1 MDFTSVLPVRSD
13 EPAVPAIITS
23 TNSRLDMFPP
33 LPERLNYQ
41 PVSHPISSPDINQ
54 VMTEDKNHVMLWNP
68 MVNQPIQI
76 VSNAY
81 KTHNFHDLY
90 SKYISCIAETD
101 LNLTDMKVEFK
112 TNWNDSSLEVWISLP
127 AHNFNKQLGEE
138 SFMLIRLRDS
148 HNASSARSITAE
160 LVRSFCY
167 NGCVWGTTHETYI
180 MEKHTKNADPVKL
193 ALSAS
198 RFPNV
203 LANHA
208 ELLRETKSIPVAK
221 DDAFEF
227 FKQTI
232 CGRTVGRKQEVN
244 ERELERCEHRW
255 AKYPKDGDTLWRTY
269 NVLTDYSTH
278 YTTNASDEVHKAEE
292 RRQKVRSALRHEWWK
307 NKLSNISD
315 VELIS

>member
-13 EPAVPAIITS
+13 EPEVPAIITS

-54 VMTEDKNHVMLWNP
+54 VMTEDKQHVMLWNP

-167 NGCVWGTTHETYI
+167 NGCVWGTSHETYI

-232 CGRTVGRKQEVN
+232 CGRTAGHKREVN

-269 NVLTDYSTH
+269 NVLTDFSTH

-292 RRQKVRSALRHEWWK
+292 RRQKVRSALRHEWWT